1 MKNTS
6 ETIPRSRSL
15 SEQGLATSFSSAPHL
30 LHSNNLQ
37 FFDPGLSSSIADSGF
52 STVGPDAWGL
62 NYLALEQIN
71 SGSRLQTFGGSMP
84 GGQGFPD
91 SSSNNSTEAPRN
103 DPVSTAFYNQ
113 DQSLS
118 SLSFN
123 INEQLSGASQ
133 DISALWSN
141 VPSDF
146 K

>member
-1 MKNTS
+1 MRNTS

-15 SEQGLATSFSSAPHL
+15 SEQGLATSFSPAPHL
-30 LHSNNLQ
+30 LHSNNSQ
-37 FFDPGLSSSIADSGF
+37 FFDPGLSPSIADSGF

-62 NYLALEQIN
+62 SYLALGQIN
-71 SGSRLQTFGGSMP
+71 SGSMLQTFSGSMP

-91 SSSNNSTEAPRN
+91 SSSNNSLEASRN
-103 DPVSTAFYNQ
+103 DQVPTTSYNQ

-123 INEQLSGASQ
+123 INAQLSGASQ

>member
-1 MKNTS
+1 M
-6 ETIPRSRSL
+6 
-15 SEQGLATSFSSAPHL
+15 
-30 LHSNNLQ
+30 
-37 FFDPGLSSSIADSGF
+37 
-52 STVGPDAWGL
+52 GPDAWGL
-62 NYLALEQIN
+62 NYLALGQIN
-71 SGSRLQTFGGSMP
+71 SGSMLQTFGGSMP

-91 SSSNNSTEAPRN
+91 SSSNNSPKAHRN
-103 DPVSTAFYNQ
+103 DQMPTTFYNQ
-113 DQSLS
+113 DQPLS